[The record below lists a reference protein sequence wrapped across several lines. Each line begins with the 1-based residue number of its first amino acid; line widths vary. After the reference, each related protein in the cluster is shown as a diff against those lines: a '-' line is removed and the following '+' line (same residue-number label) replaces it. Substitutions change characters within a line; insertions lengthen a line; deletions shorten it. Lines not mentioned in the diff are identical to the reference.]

1 MSVEQTDTDV
11 VEFKGRMLMVTVLQ
25 VKQTALDKVNQ
36 ALLNQL
42 DQAQNWLREVALVL
56 DFPPNTDAIFI
67 HEVVSMVRLHGL
79 NLVAVSAASQVPEE
93 VLIPLELG
101 VVALSASGGRSV
113 TKAASAPKATEVIET
128 VVIEQPVRSGQ
139 QVYSRGDLI
148 VLSSVGTGAELMAEG
163 HIHVYGNLRGRA
175 MAGVRGN
182 EAARIFC
189 QRLNAE
195 LVSVAGHY
203 YVAEDLPETLQNKA
217 VQISL
222 DAETLEIKLLD
233 A

>member
-1 MSVEQTDTDV
+1 MSVQQADTEV

-25 VKQTALDKVNQ
+25 VKQAALDKVNK
-36 ALLNQL
+36 ALLAQL
-42 DQAQNWLREVALVL
+42 DDAHSWLKDVALVL
-56 DFPPNTDAIFI
+56 DFPPNTDDIFI

-101 VVALSASGGRSV
+101 VVALSSSGGRS
-113 TKAASAPKATEVIET
+113 AAKKQAAPQVTEVIET
-128 VVIEQPVRSGQ
+128 VVIDQPVRSGQ

-182 EAARIFC
+182 ETARIFC

-203 YVAEDLPETLQNKA
+203 YVADDLPEHLQNKA

-222 DAETLEIKLLD
+222 HIEALEIQPLEV
-233 A
+233 

>member
-1 MSVEQTDTDV
+1 
-11 VEFKGRMLMVTVLQ
+11 MLMVTVLQ
-25 VKQTALDKVNQ
+25 VKQAALDKVNK
-36 ALLNQL
+36 ALLAQL
-42 DQAQNWLREVALVL
+42 DDAHSWLKDVALVL

-79 NLVAVSAASQVPEE
+79 NLVAVSAASDVPEE

-101 VVALSASGGRSV
+101 VVALSSSGGRSV
-113 TKAASAPKATEVIET
+113 AKTQTPQVTEAIET

-148 VLSSVGTGAELMAEG
+148 VLNSVSTGAELMAEG

-182 EAARIFC
+182 ETARIFC
-189 QRLNAE
+189 Q
-195 LVSVAGHY
+195 
-203 YVAEDLPETLQNKA
+203 
-217 VQISL
+217 
-222 DAETLEIKLLD
+222 
-233 A
+233 

>member
-1 MSVEQTDTDV
+1 MLVEQTDTDV

-42 DQAQNWLREVALVL
+42 DQAQSWLRDVALVL
-56 DFPPNTDAIFI
+56 DFPPNTNDVFI

-113 TKAASAPKATEVIET
+113 AKTQATPKAVEAIET

-182 EAARIFC
+182 ETARIFC

-203 YVAEDLPETLQNKA
+203 YVAEDLPGKLQNKA

-222 DAETLEIKLLD
+222 DAEALNIKLLD

>member
-1 MSVEQTDTDV
+1 VSVQQADTEV

-25 VKQTALDKVNQ
+25 VKQAALDKVNK
-36 ALLNQL
+36 ALLAQL
-42 DQAQNWLREVALVL
+42 DDAHSWLKDVALVL

-79 NLVAVSAASQVPEE
+79 NLVAVSAASDVPEE

-101 VVALSASGGRSV
+101 VVALSSSGGRSV
-113 TKAASAPKATEVIET
+113 AKTQTPQVTEAIET

-148 VLSSVGTGAELMAEG
+148 VLNSVSTGAELMAEG

-182 EAARIFC
+182 ETARIFC

-203 YVAEDLPETLQNKA
+203 YVADDLPEHLQNQA

-222 DAETLEIKLLD
+222 RIEALEIQPLE

>member
-1 MSVEQTDTDV
+1 MSVEQADTEV

-25 VKQTALDKVNQ
+25 VKQAALDKVNQ
-36 ALLNQL
+36 TLLDQL
-42 DQAQNWLREVALVL
+42 DQAHSWLKDVALVL
-56 DFPPNTDAIFI
+56 DFPPQTDAIFI

-101 VVALSASGGRSV
+101 VVALSASGGRSS
-113 TKAASAPKATEVIET
+113 TKAAPKEAEVVET
-128 VVIEQPVRSGQ
+128 LVVEQPVRSGQ
-139 QVYSRGDLI
+139 QIYSRGDLI
-148 VLSSVGTGAELMAEG
+148 VLNAVSTGAELMAEG

-182 EAARIFC
+182 GNARIFC

-203 YVAEDLPETLQNKA
+203 YVADDLPEAVQNKA

-222 DAETLEIKLLD
+222 DGEALEIHSLD

>member
-1 MSVEQTDTDV
+1 MSVQQADTEV

-25 VKQTALDKVNQ
+25 VKQAALDKVNK
-36 ALLNQL
+36 ALLAQL
-42 DQAQNWLREVALVL
+42 DDAHSWLKDVALVL

-79 NLVAVSAASQVPEE
+79 NLVAVSAASDVPEE

-101 VVALSASGGRSV
+101 VVALSSSGGRSV
-113 TKAASAPKATEVIET
+113 AKTQTPQVTEAIET

-148 VLSSVGTGAELMAEG
+148 VLNSVSTGAELMAEG

-182 EAARIFC
+182 ETARIFC

-203 YVAEDLPETLQNKA
+203 YVADDLPEHLQNQA

-222 DAETLEIKLLD
+222 RIEALEIQPLE

>member
-1 MSVEQTDTDV
+1 VPLEQTDTDV

-25 VKQTALDKVNQ
+25 VKQAALDKVNQ
-36 ALLNQL
+36 ALLAQL
-42 DQAQNWLREVALVL
+42 DNAQEWLRDVALVL
-56 DFPPNTDAIFI
+56 DFPPNSDPVFI

-79 NLVAVSAASQVPEE
+79 NLVAVSQASQVPEE

-101 VVALSASGGRSV
+101 VVALSSRGGRTLSEKES
-113 TKAASAPKATEVIET
+113 TPAMKEVVET
-128 VVIEQPVRSGQ
+128 VLIEQPVRSGQ

-148 VLSSVGTGAELMAEG
+148 VMSSVGTGAELMAEG

-182 EAARIFC
+182 TNARIFC

-203 YVAEDLPETLQNKA
+203 YVAEDLPEKLQNKA

-222 DAETLEIKLLD
+222 NVEALEIQPLN

>member
-42 DQAQNWLREVALVL
+42 DQAQNWLRDVALVL
-56 DFPPNTDAIFI
+56 DFPPSTDDVFI

-79 NLVAVSAASQVPEE
+79 NLVAVSAASQIPEE

-101 VVALSASGGRSV
+101 VVALSASGGRNA
-113 TKAASAPKATEVIET
+113 TKAQPAPETAEAIET

-182 EAARIFC
+182 ETARIFC

-203 YVAEDLPETLQNKA
+203 YVAEDLPEKLQNKA